1 MSGSVRIFLRGY
13 FQCSPDSFEPR
24 MRSVELSSDALL
36 EHINKGFEVIGAEA
50 QTSNTAEL
58 AATDSQQPQGKMPPD
73 QQVCIHIEICSLRS
87 RYPIWCPWPCGHYR
101 PMR

>member
-58 AATDSQQPQGKMPPD
+58 AATDSQQPQPKICPQCNGTGLPGLQMIFGESCSMCHGTGKLSG
-73 QQVCIHIEICSLRS
+73 V
-87 RYPIWCPWPCGHYR
+87 
-101 PMR
+101 